1 MELVQFAHRI
11 KVDEMNALL
20 DACHGATERL
30 AGANTVA
37 SAAAEEAL
45 ATTRTY
51 LWLNVG
57 DYADV
62 VALTDAATEAP
73 LDPLS
78 YGARGDAVLAKWRD
92 IEVNTEYLDS
102 EASKVEDVVSEN
114 GGEDEELE
122 SLYREFARTTSA
134 WIEYVHSFRSA
145 DVEYDYD
152 EYERWWNSQH

>member
-1 MELVQFAHRI
+1 MELVQFAHQI

-78 YGARGDAVLAKWRD
+78 YGARGDAVLAQWRN

-122 SLYREFARTTSA
+122 SLYREFSRTTSV
-134 WIEYVHSFRSA
+134 WIEYVRSFRSA
-145 DVEYDYD
+145 DFEYDYD